1 MDVTFVQYPQ
11 HNVDGSDRRHYQ
23 NKLRIHGLLE
33 HLRRSGKTAAYR
45 RGTPSCVMVRLM
57 ASVACDNDVPVGR
70 LKAIVDA
77 AESP

>member
-1 MDVTFVQYPQ
+1 MVCWKTCAVPE
-11 HNVDGSDRRHYQ
+11 
-23 NKLRIHGLLE
+23 KLPRTVG
-33 HLRRSGKTAAYR
+33 
-45 RGTPSCVMVRLM
+45 GTPSCVMVRLM

>member
-1 MDVTFVQYPQ
+1 MDVAFVQYPQ

-45 RGTPSCVMVRLM
+45 RGDAKLRHGAINGLRRL
-57 ASVACDNDVPVGR
+57 R
-70 LKAIVDA
+70 
-77 AESP
+77 